1 MTQEVASM
9 KLRLDAAMQVRR
21 EQEAAAA
28 ASGAA
33 APLDGSVKAVNPLL
47 EAGKTLNDIPALQA
61 QIAKREDAI
70 HKKATIYNKIKADLA
85 AEKRALQA
93 KITASQAKIEGMKK
107 KHKDAA
113 KQLDAELQAQM
124 LLMQQMTK
132 HGFAGAA
139 SMIGGL
145 GAGGGPLAAGGAGL
159 EGGERK

>member
-1 MTQEVASM
+1 M
-9 KLRLDAAMQVRR
+9 
-21 EQEAAAA
+21 
-28 ASGAA
+28 
-33 APLDGSVKAVNPLL
+33 APAFVWLSFS
-47 EAGKTLNDIPALQA
+47 Q
-61 QIAKREDAI
+61 
-70 HKKATIYNKIKADLA
+70 DLA

-93 KITASQAKIEGMKK
+93 KITASQAKIEGMKN
-107 KHKDAA
+107 KHKDTA